1 MLKSE
6 VKLVIAAA
14 NREGFEGPIQ
24 GWRIVGNRVEM
35 WDLHGRHL
43 ETELVPEDKVIVDAS
58 LQRLEMEPSQ
68 FDFITPEPKKRKP
81 AQKKGK

>member
-1 MLKSE
+1 MSKSE

-43 ETELVPEDKVIVDAS
+43 ETELVPEDKVTI
-58 LQRLEMEPSQ
+58 LEMEPSQ